1 MVPKSD
7 CFAAG
12 DADVDAA
19 AAGAVVPSVVE
30 AAAAPS
36 TTTAGAATAAPSG
49 DAGTIGGV
57 ALSALLLSVSAAV
70 TTGFVGADPFAND
83 GLNAVTIDADRQHK
97 HSMAKNRQ
105 VQFGIIRV
113 FLVDAIIVFFVKVNE
128 EFLIF
133 ELTFLSV
140 QVVVLKL
147 CR

>member
-36 TTTAGAATAAPSG
+36 TTATTAGAPSTG
-49 DAGTIGGV
+49 DAGTVGGGGV

-83 GLNAVTIDADRQHK
+83 GLNAVTCVTSIDADRQQ
-97 HSMAKNRQ
+97 HSMTKNRH
-105 VQFGIIRV
+105 VKFGIIRV
-113 FLVDAIIVFFVKVNE
+113 DAMIVFFCG
-128 EFLIF
+128 
-133 ELTFLSV
+133 S
-140 QVVVLKL
+140 
-147 CR
+147 